1 MTSTDPA
8 VKSSDE
14 GGFFSLD
21 TAREFEFRA
30 SVALNNAAVSMMERS
45 CCRQAFE
52 TLKAAAFATKAV
64 QAACARSADLS
75 FDRAQDTLEITR
87 LKLLEKLKRADRL
100 MSRPS
105 PMPLAIPINV
115 FPHDATPSSIFL
127 TSAETRQCIH
137 HSERIAQNQKFCL
150 NMIRIETANVDL
162 WDEREWDLLTAIIV
176 FNFAVSYICYSKNGG
191 TLNNSSGNEAQM
203 RDECIKLMFFALDL
217 LAVQY
222 VDCEDPFIMMRV
234 HFITAA
240 LCQTLVHTL
249 RHHCGILTADQPVY
263 FRGMDLETFFRSCV
277 ETCTYLQTVHSFDI
291 LATKGTSAAAA

>member
-14 GGFFSLD
+14 RGSFSLD

-64 QAACARSADLS
+64 QAACARNADLS
-75 FDRAQDTLEITR
+75 FDRAQDIQKITR
-87 LKLLEKLKRADRL
+87 MKLLEKLKRADRL

-127 TSAETRQCIH
+127 TGADIRHTD
-137 HSERIAQNQKFCL
+137 HSERVVLNQEFCL

-162 WDEREWDLLTAIIV
+162 WDEQEWDLLTAIIV

-217 LAVQY
+217 LAIQY

-249 RHHCGILTADQPVY
+249 RHHCGILTNDQPVY
-263 FRGMDLETFFRSCV
+263 FRGVALDTFFRSCV